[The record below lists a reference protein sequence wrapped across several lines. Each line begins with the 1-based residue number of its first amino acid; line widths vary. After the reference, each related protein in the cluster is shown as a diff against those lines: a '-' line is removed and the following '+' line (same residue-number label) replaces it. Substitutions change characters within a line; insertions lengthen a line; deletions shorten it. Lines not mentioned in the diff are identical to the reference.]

1 VAQLVYVRAN
11 IFGVLPTG
19 SPLDHSKTGK
29 LAQSRQGAIDIAP
42 FSDSRGIA
50 GFDSEVVVHNDA
62 QLLFAAQVPLRR
74 LSFAM
79 GLPSESRL
87 ALPMI
92 RMGTRAIKF
101 QVNRIAFLSSS
112 IRFPISKRNV
122 IAIRR
127 WVKAVIA
134 CALEHRRRIH
144 LS

>member
-1 VAQLVYVRAN
+1 MAQLVYVRAN

-87 ALPMI
+87 AFTNDSHGNP
-92 RMGTRAIKF
+92 RH
-101 QVNRIAFLSSS
+101 QVSGESNRIPFFFHPHSDFEKE
-112 IRFPISKRNV
+112 RHRNSP
-122 IAIRR
+122 
-127 WVKAVIA
+127 
-134 CALEHRRRIH
+134 LG
-144 LS
+144 